1 LFSHYSKLE
10 KNQKKVRVFMP
21 RNNKQDEAP
30 IATVHSLYKEGSSKR
45 IGLIIGL
52 LLLVITSAIVSAGIG
67 TVSLSPEDTIF
78 AIGHSCAVS
87 IQKFLHGYMPVLAG
101 WYDTIPFS
109 MPAPQNPQA
118 ELIVV
123 GFRLPRIFLA
133 ILTGMSLAI
142 AGAVMQGLLRN
153 PLVSPFTLGLSS
165 AASFGAA
172 LAIVVGPGILG
183 AFVFLSYDL
192 FIVFLAFIFGWLSML
207 LVYSI
212 SRSRG
217 TTQSTL
223 ILAGVVIGYIF
234 TAGVMSLKYI
244 TNNEKLRELIV
255 WLMGGMWGASWNA
268 VLLLL
273 PLCLISFIL
282 LERKAW
288 DLNVLSAGDDVAKN
302 LGIDVERLRLSG
314 LMISTFAASC
324 CIAFTGV
331 IGFIGLMGPHI
342 CRMIIGNDNRYLIPC
357 SALMGAAIL
366 LISDT
371 VARTVM
377 SPVEIPVG
385 IIMYA
390 IGGAFF
396 LFLILR
402 GRGRGL
408 Y

>member
-1 LFSHYSKLE
+1 MEEIRQPLTP
-10 KNQKKVRVFMP
+10 KKV
-21 RNNKQDEAP
+21 
-30 IATVHSLYKEGSSKR
+30 TVHSLYKEGSTRR
-45 IGLIIGL
+45 IALIIGL
-52 LLLVITSAIVSAGIG
+52 TLLVIVTAIFSAGIG
-67 TVSLSPEDTIF
+67 TVPISPMDTILS
-78 AIGHSCAVS
+78 IGHSCAVML
-87 IQKFLHGYMPVLAG
+87 QNFLHTYLPSIGA
-101 WYDTIPFS
+101 WYDTIPVS
-109 MPAPQNPQA
+109 IPAPSNPQA

-133 ILTGMSLAI
+133 ILTGISLAV

-172 LAIVVGPGILG
+172 LAIVLGPGILVSY
-183 AFVFLSYDL
+183 FLLSYDL
-192 FIVFLAFIFGWLSML
+192 WIVVFAFLFGWLSML
-207 LVYSI
+207 LVYWI

-223 ILAGVVIGYIF
+223 ILAGVVIGYLF
-234 TAGVMSLKYI
+234 TAGVMALKYT
-244 TNNEKLRELIV
+244 TNNEKLRELMV
-255 WLMGGMWGASWNA
+255 WLMGGMWGASWSA
-268 VLLLL
+268 VLLLI
-273 PLCLISFIL
+273 PLVVICFYL

-288 DLNVLSAGDDVAKN
+288 DLNALSAGDDVAKN
-302 LGIDVERLRLSG
+302 LGINVERLRLFG

-324 CIAFTGV
+324 CLAFTGI

-342 CRMIIGNDNRYLIPC
+342 CRMFIGSDHRYLIPC
-357 SALMGAAIL
+357 AGLMGAAIL

-371 VARTVM
+371 VARTIM

-390 IGGAFF
+390 IGGVFF
-396 LFLILR
+396 LFLIMR

>member
-1 LFSHYSKLE
+1 MSE
-10 KNQKKVRVFMP
+10 VREQP
-21 RNNKQDEAP
+21 EINKRETVHDLYHKGSSRRVALIVGLSIIL
-30 IATVHSLYKEGSSKR
+30 IAT
-45 IGLIIGL
+45 
-52 LLLVITSAIVSAGIG
+52 AIFSAGIG
-67 TVSLSPEDTIF
+67 TVSITPQDTIL

-87 IQKFLHGYMPVLAG
+87 IQNFLHTYLPSVAT
-101 WYDTIPFS
+101 WYDTIPFTI
-109 MPAPQNPQA
+109 PAPENPQA

-133 ILTGMSLAI
+133 ILTGISLAV

-172 LAIVVGPGILG
+172 LAIVLGPGVLVSY
-183 AFVFLSYDL
+183 FLLSYDMW
-192 FIVFLAFIFGWLSML
+192 IVVFAFVFGWLSML
-207 LVYSI
+207 LVYWI

-223 ILAGVVIGYIF
+223 ILAGVVIGYLF
-234 TAGVMSLKYI
+234 TAGVMALKYI
-244 TNNEKLRELIV
+244 TNNEKLRELMV
-255 WLMGGMWGASWNA
+255 WLMGGMWGASWSA
-268 VLLLL
+268 VLLLI
-273 PLCLISFIL
+273 PLVIICFFL

-288 DLNVLSAGDDVAKN
+288 DLNALSAGDDVAKN
-302 LGIDVERLRLSG
+302 LGINVERLRLSG

-324 CIAFTGV
+324 CLAFTGI

-342 CRMIIGNDNRYLIPC
+342 CRMIIGSDHRYLIPC
-357 SALMGAAIL
+357 AGLMGAAIL
-366 LISDT
+366 LLSDT
-371 VARTVM
+371 VARTIM

-390 IGGAFF
+390 IGGIFF
-396 LFLILR
+396 LFLIMR
-402 GRGRGL
+402 AKGRGL